1 MKKIKCR
8 IGKENYAGVC
18 ECEKCTKRDSIT
30 TFAKNYYE
38 SVQGGYLRL
47 IHFES
52 CRQKIRTHFK
62 LYTDPMVDNIA
73 HVEFDNENYRRF
85 LRHV

>member
-1 MKKIKCR
+1 MKKIRCR

-38 SVQGGYLRL
+38 SVQGGYLK
-47 IHFES
+47 IWHFEE
-52 CRQKIRTHFK
+52 CRKKISRHFK
-62 LYTDPMVDNIA
+62 LYTEPIVNHVAM
-73 HVEFDNENYRRF
+73 VEFDNENYRRY
-85 LRHV
+85 LRYV